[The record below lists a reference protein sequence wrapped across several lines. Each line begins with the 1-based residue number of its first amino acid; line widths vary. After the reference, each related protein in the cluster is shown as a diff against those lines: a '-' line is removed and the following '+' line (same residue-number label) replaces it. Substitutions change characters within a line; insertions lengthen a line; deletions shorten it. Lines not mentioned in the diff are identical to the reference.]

1 MVQTRKPETRARLL
15 AAAEEAFAE
24 AGYEGAV
31 MADIA
36 ARAGVSTGN
45 VYRYFESKD
54 ALFYEVL
61 PDAFA
66 ATFLRLVQRRVR
78 ALARANDITALDA
91 SARDEAEVLLRF
103 WIENRRR
110 VVILLDRSKGS
121 RHEAFAAR
129 FVKALMR
136 PTLAKLRADA
146 KGARVTAATRFV
158 LEQIF
163 RNTVRTI
170 VSILEAHEDEAS
182 IRNAFEGFWSY
193 QLAGL
198 AGFSRWVTT

>member
-1 MVQTRKPETRARLL
+1 MVQTRKPETHARVL
-15 AAAEEAFAE
+15 AAAEQAFAE
-24 AGYEGAV
+24 AGYEGATV
-31 MADIA
+31 ADIA

-45 VYRYFESKD
+45 VYRYFENKD

-66 ATFLRLVQRRVR
+66 VTFLRLVQRRVR
-78 ALARANDITALDA
+78 ALARADDLTALDA
-91 SARDEAEVLLRF
+91 SARGKAEELLRF
-103 WIENRRR
+103 WVEHRRQ
-110 VVILLDRSKGS
+110 VIILLDRSKGS
-121 RHEAFAAR
+121 RHEAFAER
-129 FVKALMR
+129 FVSALMR
-136 PTLAKLRADA
+136 PTLAKFRADTGTRLS
-146 KGARVTAATRFV
+146 GAARFV

-182 IRNAFEGFWSY
+182 IRNAFQGFWSY

-198 AGFSRWVTT
+198 AGFSKWVAT

>member
-1 MVQTRKPETRARLL
+1 MVQTRKPETHARVL
-15 AAAEEAFAE
+15 AAAEQAFAE
-24 AGYEGAV
+24 AGYEGATV
-31 MADIA
+31 ADIA

-45 VYRYFESKD
+45 VYRYFENKD

-66 ATFLRLVQRRVR
+66 ATFLRLVRRRVR
-78 ALARANDITALDA
+78 ALARADDLTALDA
-91 SARDEAEVLLRF
+91 SARAEAEELLRF
-103 WIENRRR
+103 WIEHRRR
-110 VVILLDRSKGS
+110 VIILLDRAKGS
-121 RHEAFAAR
+121 RHEAFAHQ
-129 FVKALMR
+129 FVSALMR
-136 PTLAKLRADA
+136 SMQAKLRADT
-146 KGARVTAATRFV
+146 GTRLTAASRFV

-182 IRNAFEGFWSY
+182 IRNAFQGFWSY

-198 AGFSRWVTT
+198 AGFSKWVAT

>member
-1 MVQTRKPETRARLL
+1 MVQTRKAETHARVL
-15 AAAEEAFAE
+15 AAAEQAFAE
-24 AGYEGAV
+24 AGYAGATV
-31 MADIA
+31 AGIA
-36 ARAGVSTGN
+36 ERAGVSTGN

-61 PDAFA
+61 PDSFP
-66 ATFLRLVQRRVR
+66 ATFLRLVRKRVR
-78 ALARANDITALDA
+78 ALARSADLTALDA
-91 SARDEAEVLLRF
+91 SARNEAEELLRF
-103 WIENRRR
+103 WIEHRRR

-121 RHEAFAAR
+121 RYEDFAAQ

-136 PTLAKLRADA
+136 PTLVKFQADRA
-146 KGARVTAATRFV
+146 TPLTPSTRFV

-170 VSILEAHEDEAS
+170 VAILEAHEDEAS
-182 IRNAFEGFWSY
+182 IRDAFQGFWSY

-198 AGFSRWVTT
+198 AGFSKWVAT

>member
-1 MVQTRKPETRARLL
+1 MVQTRKPETHARVL
-15 AAAEEAFAE
+15 AAAEQAFAE
-24 AGYEGAV
+24 AGYEGATV
-31 MADIA
+31 GGIA
-36 ARAGVSTGN
+36 ERAGVSTGN

-61 PDAFA
+61 PDSFP
-66 ATFLRLVQRRVR
+66 ATFLRLVRKRVR
-78 ALARANDITALDA
+78 ALARSADLTALDA
-91 SARDEAEVLLRF
+91 SARNEAEELLRF
-103 WIENRRR
+103 WIEHRRR

-121 RHEAFAAR
+121 RYEDFAAQ

-136 PTLAKLRADA
+136 PTLAKLQADR
-146 KGARVTAATRFV
+146 GAPLTASTRFV

-170 VSILEAHEDEAS
+170 VAILEAHEDEAS
-182 IRNAFEGFWSY
+182 IRDAFQGFWSY

-198 AGFSRWVTT
+198 AGFSKWVAT

>member
-1 MVQTRKPETRARLL
+1 MVQTRKPETHARVL
-15 AAAEEAFAE
+15 AAAEQAFAE
-24 AGYEGAV
+24 AGYEGATV
-31 MADIA
+31 AGIA
-36 ARAGVSTGN
+36 ERAGVSTGN

-61 PDAFA
+61 PDSFP
-66 ATFLRLVQRRVR
+66 ATFLRLVRKRVR
-78 ALARANDITALDA
+78 ALARSADLTALDA
-91 SARDEAEVLLRF
+91 AARSEAEELLRF
-103 WIENRRR
+103 WIEHRRR

-121 RHEAFAAR
+121 RYEDFAAQ

-136 PTLAKLRADA
+136 PTLAKLQADR
-146 KGARVTAATRFV
+146 GAPLTASTRFV

-170 VSILEAHEDEAS
+170 VAILEAHEDEAS
-182 IRNAFEGFWSY
+182 IRDAFQGFWSY

-198 AGFSRWVTT
+198 AGFSKWVAT

>member
-1 MVQTRKPETRARLL
+1 MVQTRKPETHARVL
-15 AAAEEAFAE
+15 AAAEQAFAE
-24 AGYEGAV
+24 AGYEGATV
-31 MADIA
+31 AGIA
-36 ARAGVSTGN
+36 ERAGVSTGN

-61 PDAFA
+61 PDSFP
-66 ATFLRLVQRRVR
+66 ATFLRLVRKRVR
-78 ALARANDITALDA
+78 ALARSADVTALDA
-91 SARDEAEVLLRF
+91 SARNEAEELLRF
-103 WIENRRR
+103 WIEHRRR

-121 RHEAFAAR
+121 RYEDFAAQ

-136 PTLAKLRADA
+136 PTLAKLQADR
-146 KGARVTAATRFV
+146 GAPLTASTRFV

-170 VSILEAHEDEAS
+170 VAILEAHEDEAS
-182 IRNAFEGFWSY
+182 IRDAFQGFWSY

-198 AGFSRWVTT
+198 AGFSKWVAT